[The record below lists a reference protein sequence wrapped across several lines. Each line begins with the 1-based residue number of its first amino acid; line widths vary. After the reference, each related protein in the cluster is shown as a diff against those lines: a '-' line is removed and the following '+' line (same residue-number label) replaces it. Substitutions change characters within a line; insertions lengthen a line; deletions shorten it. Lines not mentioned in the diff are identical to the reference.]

1 MGGIMKSIGSVINAM
16 IRYYS
21 GDIKRINHFIKVYG
35 YAKSIGEM
43 EKLDGKTMEILEVTA
58 VVHDIGIKVSEE
70 KYHSSAGHY
79 QQIEGPS
86 IAADMLT
93 GLGYDK
99 EFIERVCYL
108 IAHHHTYTNI
118 EGTDYQILVE
128 ADFLVN
134 LDEDNASAD
143 SIKNVK
149 ENIFK
154 TETGISFLYDCFG
167 I

>member
-1 MGGIMKSIGSVINAM
+1 MKSIGSVINAM
-16 IRYYS
+16 IRYYA

-35 YAKSIGEM
+35 YAKAIGEM
-43 EKLDGKTMEILEVTA
+43 EKLNDTTMEILEVTA

-79 QQIEGPS
+79 QEIEGPAV
-86 IAADMLT
+86 AAVMLT
-93 GLGYDK
+93 GLGYEK
-99 EFIERVCYL
+99 KFIDRVCYL

-118 EGTDYQILVE
+118 EDMDYQILVE

-134 LDEDNASAD
+134 LDEDKVSAD
-143 SIKNVK
+143 SIKSVK

-154 TETGISFLYDCFG
+154 TETGLSFLYSLFG
-167 I
+167 V

>member
-1 MGGIMKSIGSVINAM
+1 MKSTGAVIKEM

-35 YAKSIGEM
+35 FAKAIGEL
-43 EKLDGKTMEILEVTA
+43 ENLDEHTREILEVTA

-79 QQIEGPS
+79 QELEGP
-86 IAADMLT
+86 AVAKKMLS
-93 GLGYDK
+93 GMGYEK
-99 EFIERVCYL
+99 TFIDRVCYL
-108 IAHHHTYTNI
+108 IAHHHTYTDMD
-118 EGTDYQILVE
+118 GLDYQILVE

-134 LDEDNASAD
+134 LNEDNV
-143 SIKNVK
+143 SIDGIRKVK

-154 TETGISFLYDCFG
+154 TRAGLSFLCDCFG
-167 I
+167 V